1 MYSVCKFQKTWA
13 MRASHISQNG
23 QKFWRIL
30 TIWVLH
36 KGKNAFGLHTRVEKK
51 NIKYRLFLHAPRDL
65 RHFLWSVYLP
75 VLLCLTSIS
84 RPLNMIFVEKRL
96 AHYSNSLSLPQKSL
110 ETRKILQG
118 KLFGKG
124 LDKWYL
130 LIFPTT
136 TFLHPHFSLKLAA
149 KLPPATFKKV
159 TIWLNLAVLICLLK
173 LFEMIRNM
181 ISINQQ
187 RILN

>member
-1 MYSVCKFQKTWA
+1 MYFVCKFQKSWA

-30 TIWVLH
+30 TLSHHVSTSQRQKCIWL
-36 KGKNAFGLHTRVEKK
+36 AHTCWKK

-130 LIFPTT
+130 LIFPAT

-149 KLPPATFKKV
+149 KFPPATFKKV
-159 TIWLNLAVLICLLK
+159 TIWLNLAVLICLFK
-173 LFEMIRNM
+173 TFWND
-181 ISINQQ
+181 
-187 RILN
+187 